1 MIDLLEWRYLVEIY
15 SITGK
20 SKLIDEGQNVW
31 GFLVDKDDGEE
42 ILLSDDYFS
51 SSIVV
56 ALDEITHFLKKK
68 EIREGQRVKITIET
82 ESCS

>member
-1 MIDLLEWRYLVEIY
+1 MEIY